1 MKNYL
6 NKYIRQLLNS
16 NSDSFI
22 LRSAG
27 SAQNKYRIGHAT
39 FCSYKIFVKEF
50 ILQLIWI
57 FNAACSYTENKIS
70 L

>member
-50 ILQLIWI
+50 IL
-57 FNAACSYTENKIS
+57 
-70 L
+70 